1 MDDDVRDDRDGL
13 GQPEQQLSGDEVE
26 SAVAAAEEG
35 SAVEGVHTVPGDV
48 DPGESR
54 VERLAGEDD
63 DPAGM
68 PPNPSPS

>member
-1 MDDDVRDDRDGL
+1 MDDDARDGRDGL

-63 DPAGM
+63 DEADM